1 MGAAILKEYIDVETE
16 KQERVDKAKKS
27 EKAAKEAAAER
38 VSNNSSFSILR
49 IHSLTDNALWLG

>member
-1 MGAAILKEYIDVETE
+1 MEDLKMGAAILKEYIDVETE

-38 VSNNSSFSILR
+38 VS
-49 IHSLTDNALWLG
+49 HTSLIFDPPDPQLD